1 MRGKAGLFFGTAQTT
16 ESLTLPAGWAGNG
29 SLRLRTHRAGD
40 WDAVTVEVLRAGML
54 SYSWNMTLQ
63 GADTANGPFLGF
75 RLTKN
80 QFFVR
85 TEGVTQSN
93 FVKTSQG
100 TRARELVV
108 DVGDDVEIAKVIGN
122 NPPEDIVGGDLS
134 FTYFALWVE

>member
-1 MRGKAGLFFGTAQTT
+1 
-16 ESLTLPAGWAGNG
+16 
-29 SLRLRTHRAGD
+29 
-40 WDAVTVEVLRAGML
+40 ML

-63 GADTANGPFLGF
+63 GGDAANGPFLGF

-85 TEGVTQSN
+85 AEGVTQSN